1 VVGVPYLRDLGFI
14 QTAIDMDVRES
25 VVSVYSPSNAE
36 QVGGLQS
43 EIVAEEEDSGV
54 QYFSRLSLE

>member
-1 VVGVPYLRDLGFI
+1 MRDLGFI
-14 QTAIDMDVRES
+14 QTTVDMDVRGS

-43 EIVAEEEDSGV
+43 EIVGEEEDGGV